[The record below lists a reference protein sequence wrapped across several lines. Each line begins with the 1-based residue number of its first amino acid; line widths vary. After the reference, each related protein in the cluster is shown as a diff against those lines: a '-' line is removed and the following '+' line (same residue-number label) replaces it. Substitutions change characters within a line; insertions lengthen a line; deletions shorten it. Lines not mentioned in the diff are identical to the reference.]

1 VVKLVE
7 PKPWNVRHH
16 VAKYGIF
23 MWIAP

>member
-1 VVKLVE
+1 VKLVE